1 MTTKFFVVVLE
12 YSLRKI
18 KENVE
23 FVGMIGVQ
31 NDQDLMKMVEHGEQ
45 ELLEKPTFKDR

>member
-1 MTTKFFVVVLE
+1 MTTKFFVVVLDNN
-12 YSLRKI
+12 LRKI

-31 NDQDLMKMVEHGEQ
+31 NGPGLMKMVAHGVQ